1 MFSLFTP
8 TDAFTTIPATTTLAT
23 TKLATT
29 IPATTNQAFA
39 DCNDLTLDKCNGDP
53 PFQTLSL
60 PNEKICQKFCNE
72 IFHDCMFFIYDKQQD
87 ICQLYDY
94 DSHEYVDSCALIAAT
109 PTTSLIK
116 CSSSA
121 DECLVRL
128 LRKRDFVKFD
138 KSSMFLFK
146 TI

>member
-1 MFSLFTP
+1 MFSFFTP
-8 TDAFTTIPATTTLAT
+8 IDAFTTVPATTTPAT

-29 IPATTNQAFA
+29 LPETTTPATTTTLYTSNQATA

-94 DSHEYVDSCALIAAT
+94 DSHQYVDSCALIAAT
-109 PTTSLIK
+109 PATSLIK
-116 CSSSA
+116 CSSST

-128 LRKRDFVKFD
+128 LRKTR
-138 KSSMFLFK
+138 LCQL
-146 TI
+146 